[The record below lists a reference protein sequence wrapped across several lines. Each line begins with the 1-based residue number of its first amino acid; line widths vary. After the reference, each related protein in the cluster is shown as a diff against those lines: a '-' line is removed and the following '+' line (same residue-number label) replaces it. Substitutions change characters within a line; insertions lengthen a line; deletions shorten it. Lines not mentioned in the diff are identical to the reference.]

1 MIKTGDSSRMAK
13 TKNSLIM
20 MKAGD
25 SSWMTMMKIGGSS
38 KMVKPGDCEDNS
50 EGWGL
55 FQGDNDE
62 G

>member
-1 MIKTGDSSRMAK
+1 MIKIGDSSRMTKAK
-13 TKNSLIM
+13 DSLMM

-25 SSWMTMMKIGGSS
+25 SSWMTIMKTGGSS
-38 KMVKPGDCEDNS
+38 KMVKLGDCEDNT

-55 FQGDNDE
+55 FQDDNDE